1 MEEILDGTQNGRPSC
16 CIIHGMPGV
25 GKSQLSL
32 RYAEKSFEDGRYP
45 YIFWTSATSVDKS
58 TQGFSRVLDLVGH
71 PYRHLEDQSVKL
83 TAARLWLEEYHVNWL
98 LIIDNV
104 DRSTLDF
111 LRLHCPREGNI
122 LFTTRTVDV
131 ALALVNM
138 TRTPHCMLKLQTLN
152 QDDTTNLLFKD
163 AGIGLEFVTPSRL
176 NNAKLLVEAVGRL
189 PLAVVQAASFMRET
203 HTTLDEM
210 LELYNSEEK
219 IEVGTR

>member
-1 MEEILDGTQNGRPSC
+1 MGHRTVDQAVALSMECRVWGSHSSHCAMRKNRSKMVGTHIYSGHR
-16 CIIHGMPGV
+16 
-25 GKSQLSL
+25 L
-32 RYAEKSFEDGRYP
+32 RV
-45 YIFWTSATSVDKS
+45 WTSQRKGSPES
-58 TQGFSRVLDLVGH
+58 WIS
-71 PYRHLEDQSVKL
+71 
-83 TAARLWLEEYHVNWL
+83 LEEYHVNWL